1 MDMNNIERNQLDYI
15 LTDVL
20 PVELS
25 EQFSYYYFYEYLV
38 EHTTEIDK
46 IIELIK
52 KKKND
57 NHIVFSE
64 SKNWVTAPLSY
75 TIMKK
80 INTTRLISLLQ
91 PLGAL
96 QLFLFISAYQKEI
109 LNILDKNS
117 CFSIRYHKRNNDL
130 YYKNKNKSVSEY
142 FGSLSNSVDEEF

>member
-80 INTTRLISLLQ
+80 
-91 PLGAL
+91 
-96 QLFLFISAYQKEI
+96 
-109 LNILDKNS
+109 
-117 CFSIRYHKRNNDL
+117 
-130 YYKNKNKSVSEY
+130 
-142 FGSLSNSVDEEF
+142 